1 MSTGTCNVKSTRAC
15 RRSIGLEGN
24 MRGSVSGRSQGA
36 RDTAY
41 SGRTV
46 RGARARALK
55 RRIYIR
61 ATRIAVDRSQIGS
74 RRLNE
79 TRGVS
84 VAAPS
89 PSTAFIAGEF
99 KVVRVVAQ
107 KRCSSELRRRKTRA
121 CYNCKRLPLNTTS
134 LRCCLRSELIG
145 DERQYGAVCVT
156 DSAAAAAARRRHV
169 GNSDGETSTS
179 RGAARSTAS
188 R

>member
-89 PSTAFIAGEF
+89 FARQPLSSPANSRSSGWSHRNAVPPNSVGGKHERVIIA
-99 KVVRVVAQ
+99 
-107 KRCSSELRRRKTRA
+107 
-121 CYNCKRLPLNTTS
+121 
-134 LRCCLRSELIG
+134 
-145 DERQYGAVCVT
+145 
-156 DSAAAAAARRRHV
+156 
-169 GNSDGETSTS
+169 SDC
-179 RGAARSTAS
+179 RSTPPVCAAVS
-188 R
+188 DLS